1 MKRFLQKFLFLFLI
15 HPTTLSFSQVAN
27 YTFSETVGT
36 YSPIVGGTLLA
47 TTTGGVTSYDTD
59 GNYISLPTTSRFT
72 YNGVLITT
80 LTMTADGALW
90 LNPSTTTRGF
100 GVTGPIS
107 STGTATGVISAMGM
121 DLRSTSIAGQVYE
134 RRWQDVG
141 TEVVFQWQ
149 NAARYLSNT
158 TERFSFQVRINKTT
172 GVIRVVYGNM
182 TTISTSTSYQPMVGL
197 RGVTNTDFNNRR
209 LTLSIPD
216 AIPNWGAPSGTIAGT
231 LNSYTCRFT
240 STGSCVP
247 TLGLTFIWT
256 PAAASSAPTNDLVC
270 SATPISCGG
279 SLNGTTIN
287 ATNSGTGENLTC
299 GTTQSQPGV
308 WYVIAGTGQQMTASL
323 CATVWDSKISIF
335 SGPNCSTLTCV
346 GGVDDNGPSC
356 ASSSASYSFSTSV
369 GTNYYILVHG
379 YSSSSNF
386 TLSLTCTTP
395 PTPPSNDICSNAT
408 SLPCGTSNLA
418 GTTVNSVP
426 ETSPLGYGSQYGVW
440 YSFVGDG
447 NSTTI
452 SAYSTIDLGLLIM
465 TGSGCSGLGLVS
477 FQDNWGTFST
487 ESHTFNTINGQ
498 TYYVYVAH
506 YLTSS
511 TTTGTFT
518 ISRTCVTPC
527 NTTPSTI
534 SVNLSSTIA
543 NDLLTYTVTGGDGL
557 VTGYEYSY
565 NNFLSVAGTFTT
577 TNNPWNL
584 FLNTTQPIIYVRAVT
599 QNGTCN
605 SATSNIVST
614 TIGCST
620 PFTWG
625 TQYGDYITNV
635 TFNTIN
641 NTSTSGSGGD
651 AYQNFTTITTN
662 VCKGFPYTISLSGT
676 NAGAFLGF
684 RVWIDWNNDG
694 DFTDIDESVFSSSP
708 LATATGTITIP
719 QSATN
724 GSVKMRVVG
733 VYNQTPPNTPCS
745 TTFLDYGEYE
755 EYTINIGTF
764 TMATS
769 PVNTDMIFVGRTS
782 NTFNTVTNWLQ
793 YNGSGYVLAT
803 SAPNATTNVILPPS
817 QTCASTP
824 LTIAANS
831 IAEVKT
837 ITIEPTAELRLNGT
851 LSVFKDFVNRGS
863 VTNTN
868 TTSQRMLEFV
878 GSEAQDHLIMEG
890 NNTLYNLRI
899 NKPNGEVQLEDTI
912 NITNNLDIP
921 AGDFRL
927 NQKIVDLG
935 TTGFVSNEG
944 DGHSAYCDCPVA
956 YIQRTINIGSNV
968 TVTPGNMGFE
978 ITTNGNQMGTTIVRR
993 RHMRAGSSGA
1003 NYLTATT
1010 PSVYRIY
1017 EVIPQFNGNNYPPNG
1032 LNVDIKYTYLSH
1044 EVGVEIAAEEV
1055 NFVIWRSEDQ
1065 GGTWTEKGGTIDL
1078 VNHTIT
1084 YTGLQGFSWI
1094 SAGPS
1099 GEVLPLDLL
1108 SFNGTNKGE
1117 YNQLNWITDNEVNF
1131 SHFELEKSRDGY
1143 NYETLTNIPS
1153 NGLSNVRNSYS
1164 FNDNNPSQI
1173 NYYRLKSIDLD
1184 GSYSYS
1190 NVIVIETKLET
1201 NIGTLYPNPT
1211 SDIIKYSFNSET
1223 NEKLEIK
1230 VLDVVGKVVLRVE
1243 TELEVGNNTIPIS
1256 LSELPSGTYTIQ
1268 IKHMNQMVT
1277 NSTKVIKL

>member
-15 HPTTLSFSQVAN
+15 LPTTLSFSQVAN

-36 YSPIVGGTLLA
+36 YSPIVGGTQLV
-47 TTTGGVTSYDTD
+47 TTTAGATSYDTD
-59 GNYISLPTTSRFT
+59 GNYITLPSGSQFTFNGTT
-72 YNGVLITT
+72 ITT
-80 LTMTADGALW
+80 LTMTSDGALW
-90 LNPSTTTRGF
+90 LNPTTTTRGF

-107 STGTATGVISAMGM
+107 STGGAAGVIAAMGM
-121 DLRSTSIAGQVYE
+121 DLRSTAIASQVYE
-134 RRWQDVG
+134 RRWEDVG

-149 NAARYLSNT
+149 NAARYLQSSA
-158 TERFSFQVRINKTT
+158 ERFSFQIRITKSL
-172 GVIRVVYGNM
+172 GIIKVVYGNM
-182 TTISTSTSYQPMVGL
+182 TTITTSTSFQPQVGL
-197 RGVTNTDFNNRR
+197 RGSTHADFNNRR
-209 LTLSIPD
+209 LTLTIPD
-216 AIPNWGAPSGTIAGT
+216 ATPNWGAPNGTTFGIPVTGQVYS
-231 LNSYTCRFT
+231 NSNVRFT
-240 STGSCVP
+240 SSGSCIP
-247 TLGLTFIWT
+247 SSGLTFIWT
-256 PAAASSAPTNDLVC
+256 PTSCLPPTSLAITYTSPTSA
-270 SATPISCGG
+270 
-279 SLNGTTIN
+279 
-287 ATNSGTGENLTC
+287 NLGWT
-299 GTTQSQPGV
+299 
-308 WYVIAGTGQQMTASL
+308 
-323 CATVWDSKISIF
+323 
-335 SGPNCSTLTCV
+335 
-346 GGVDDNGPSC
+346 
-356 ASSSASYSFSTSV
+356 ASSSAPSNGYEWEIRTSGLGGSGSAGLVDNGSVGAGITSTSTSLLSSNTTYTLYV
-369 GTNYYILVHG
+369 RSNCGGTYSTWAA
-379 YSSSSNF
+379 SSSS
-386 TLSLTCTTP
+386 TSP
-395 PTPPSNDICSNAT
+395 VAAPSNDVCSNAT
-408 SLPCGTSNLA
+408 SLPCGTSSLA
-418 GTTVNSVP
+418 GTTIGSVS
-426 ETSPLGYGSQYGVW
+426 ESAPLGLSSSFGVW

-452 SAYSTIDLGLLIM
+452 SAYANMDLGLLIM
-465 TGSGCSGLGLVS
+465 TGSACSGFSLVEYM
-477 FQDNWGTFST
+477 DDWGTFST
-487 ESHTFNTINGQ
+487 ESHTFTTINSQ
-498 TYYVYVAH
+498 VYYVYITH
-506 YLTSS
+506 YLPGN
-511 TTTGTFT
+511 TTTGNFT
-518 ISRTCVTPC
+518 ISRTCTTPC
-527 NTTPSTI
+527 NTTPSTVA
-534 SVNLSSTIA
+534 VNLTNTVT
-543 NDLLTYTVTGGDGL
+543 NDIVTYTVNGGDGS
-557 VTGYEYSY
+557 VIGYEYSF
-565 NNFLSVAGTFTT
+565 NNFTSVAGIFTT

-584 FLNTTQPIIYVRAVT
+584 RLNTTQSIVYIRAIT

-605 SATSNIVST
+605 SVTSNIVST
-614 TIGCST
+614 TLRCAT
-620 PFTWG
+620 PFVYATE
-625 TQYGDYITNV
+625 YGDYITNV

-641 NTSTSGSGGD
+641 NTSTRDMTGD
-651 AYQNFTTITTN
+651 GYQDFLSVSTN
-662 VCKGFPYTISLSGT
+662 VCKGFPYTLSVSSRNNG
-676 NAGAFLGF
+676 GYLGY

-694 DFTDIDESVFSSSP
+694 DFDDTDESVFSASP
-708 LATATGTITIP
+708 QATATGTITIP
-719 QSATN
+719 TTATN
-724 GSVKMRVVG
+724 GNVKMRVLG
-733 VYNQTPPNTPCS
+733 VYSTTPPNTPCS

-764 TMATS
+764 TMSTT

-782 NTFNTVTNWLQ
+782 NAFNTITNWLQ
-793 YNGSGYVLAT
+793 YNGTSYDLAISAPT
-803 SAPNATTNVILPPS
+803 SATNVILPPN
-817 QTCASTP
+817 QTCATTP
-824 LTIAANS
+824 LTIAAN
-831 IAEVKT
+831 ITVEVKSM
-837 ITIEPTAELRLNGT
+837 TIESTAELRLNGT
-851 LSVFKDFVNRGS
+851 LSVFKDFNNYGS
-863 VTNTN
+863 VINTN
-868 TTSQRMLEFV
+868 STSPRMLEFV
-878 GSEAQDHLIMEG
+878 GSGSQDHLIMEG

-1065 GGTWTEKGGTIDL
+1065 GDTWTEKGGTIDL

-1131 SHFELEKSRDGY
+1131 SHFELETSRDGY

-1201 NIGTLYPNPT
+1201 NTGTLYPNPT